1 MNRLPLFKVLVA
13 MAFRNLRNHAGK
25 TLIVGSI
32 LFFGTALWTVG
43 SSLVS
48 SVERAMAGTVIDSV
62 AGDLQI
68 YQKDTRDQL
77 ALFGGGTM
85 GAADIGEIPS
95 FAALQTAVAGV
106 PNIRALVPMGNTV
119 ALLLNPSPLDHA
131 LGDLREAVRDGD
143 AAAEQDAM
151 ARSRFLI
158 GNLLQETQ
166 SRALANST
174 DDIRRNIEALRYAAS
189 VTFWNQFAGDKLG
202 NLEYLDTKIA
212 PLGTE
217 GSLVYMRILG
227 TDIEQYRHEFSKFA
241 MLEGE
246 PVPPGARGFMMP
258 ERFRDMIKNKVAREF
273 DLMKEKRELGD
284 TFANN
289 EALREQAKR
298 NVRQYKRVLTALNAG
313 AAPQLEAVLRDELGH
328 AGALDALLQEFLQ
341 VDDTNFARRFD
352 VFYAKIAPL
361 IELYPVKVGE
371 TVTVRAFTRSGY
383 MRSANLKLYG
393 IFRFKGMED
402 SDLAGVF
409 NLVDISTFREL
420 YGAATVA
427 QREELAGLKSSIGLQ
442 DVGRDDAEAALFGGG
457 DLVVEEKSA
466 KQAEPDLARE
476 DEAAPPPA
484 TPEEIRAG
492 LALHAAVLLEDQS
505 RAAETAAKL
514 EDAIKQANLPLRVVP
529 WHQAVGFVGQLTL
542 AMRAVLI
549 FGMVIIF
556 LVALVVVNN
565 TVIISTM
572 ERVNEIGTLRAIGAQ
587 RPFVLWM
594 FLLETTT
601 IAVLAGILGAGFGV
615 GLVELLGVKGIPA
628 FTRNINFLFG
638 GPRLYPSVGVIDA
651 VSGLVIIL
659 VVSVAA
665 TFFPARAATR
675 VQPVEAMRAD

>member
-1 MNRLPLFKVLVA
+1 MNRIPLFKVLVA

-62 AGDLQI
+62 AGDMQI
-68 YQKDTRDQL
+68 YQADTRDQL

-95 FAALQTAVAGV
+95 FAALQTAVADV
-106 PNIRALVPMGNTV
+106 PNVRALVPMGNTV
-119 ALLLNPSPLDHA
+119 ALLLNPSPLDDA
-131 LGDLREAVRDGD
+131 LGDLRDAVRKGD
-143 AAAEQDAM
+143 AAAESEA
-151 ARSRFLI
+151 AERSRFLI
-158 GNLLQETQ
+158 GYLLQETQ
-166 SRALANST
+166 SRVLSNVT
-174 DDIRRNIEALRYAAS
+174 EDIEKNLEALRYASS
-189 VTFWNQFAGDKLG
+189 VTFWNGFAADKIG
-202 NLEYLDTKIA
+202 NLEYLDTRIA

-217 GSLVYMRILG
+217 GSLIYMRILG
-227 TDIEQYRHEFSKFA
+227 TDIDQYRKEFAKFE

-246 PVPPGARGFMMP
+246 PIPAGARGFMMP

-273 DLMKEKRELGD
+273 DLMKEKVDLDE
-284 TFANN
+284 TFAES
-289 EALREQAKR
+289 EALREQGKR
-298 NVRQYKRVLTALNAG
+298 NVRQYKRVLTALNPG
-313 AAPQLEAVLRDELGH
+313 AAPRLEAVLREALGKE
-328 AGALDALLQEFLQ
+328 GPLEKQLQEFLQ
-341 VDDTNFARRFD
+341 VDDANFRARYD
-352 VFYAKIAPL
+352 TFYAKIAPL
-361 IELYPVKVGE
+361 IEMYPVKVGE

-393 IFRFKGMED
+393 VFRFKGMED
-402 SDLAGVF
+402 SDLAGVY

-420 YGAATVA
+420 YGASTAE

-442 DVGRDDAEAALFGGG
+442 DVGREDAEAALFGGS
-457 DLVVEEKSA
+457 DLVVEEKSVKA
-466 KQAEPDLARE
+466 AEPELARDE
-476 DEAAPPPA
+476 IAEAAGV

-505 RAAETAAKL
+505 KADETAAHL
-514 EDAIKQANLPLRVVP
+514 EEAIKKANLPLRVVP

-572 ERVNEIGTLRAIGAQ
+572 ERINEIGTLRAIGAQ

-594 FLLETTT
+594 FLLETST
-601 IAVLAGILGAGFGV
+601 IAVLAGLAGAAFGV
-615 GLVELLGVKGIPA
+615 GLVEFMGVKGIPA

-638 GPRLYPSVGVIDA
+638 GPRLYPSVGVFDA

-659 VVSVAA
+659 LVSIAA